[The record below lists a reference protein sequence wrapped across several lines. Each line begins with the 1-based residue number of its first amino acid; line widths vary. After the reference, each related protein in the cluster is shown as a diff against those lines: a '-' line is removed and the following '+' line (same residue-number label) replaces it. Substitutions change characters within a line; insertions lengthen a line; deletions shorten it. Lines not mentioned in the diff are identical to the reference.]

1 MAAANSDNDF
11 VRDFAREADRAISF
25 ASDLAT
31 DAKTKDIY
39 SKIRFWL
46 FDKIF
51 RLLNRSNTETAKFHR
66 NLVNKL
72 IESITRTVEKHGD
85 AYKKESPIEHGPQDP
100 AWIYNHKDEFDAEE
114 LIKVE
119 PDFEVLPRKT
129 VNAMPREEFELYN
142 RKLVESLREQ
152 NTLEMLW
159 LISYGDYFLNVDN
172 KEDALELLA
181 MVEYHCEAEQY
192 MFRHYQREILEGR
205 MEIKDAMERAMDLML

>member
-1 MAAANSDNDF
+1 MAAANF
-11 VRDFAREADRAISF
+11 DFAREADRAISF

-31 DAKTKDIY
+31 DVKTKCIHNE
-39 SKIRFWL
+39 IRFRL

-72 IESITRTVEKHGD
+72 VESITRTVEKHRD
-85 AYKKESPIEHGPQDP
+85 AYKRETPIENGPQDS
-100 AWIYNHKDEFDAEE
+100 AWLYNHKDDFDAEA
-114 LIKVE
+114 LVKVE
-119 PDFEVLPRKT
+119 PDFEILPRRT
-129 VNAMPREEFELYN
+129 VNAMSREEFELYN
-142 RKLVESLREQ
+142 RKLVESLREH

-172 KEDALELLA
+172 KEEALELLEMA
-181 MVEYHCEAEQY
+181 EYHCDAEQY

-205 MEIKDAMERAMDLML
+205 MEIKEAMERAMNLML